1 VVSSKP
7 VELFLD
13 SGVTGEIG
21 ISNQPD
27 FVHVK
32 RVHRSIFK
40 MPFTQL
46 RLSGLK
52 DDRVGLVC
60 QDVMN
65 NDFETV
71 L

>member
-1 VVSSKP
+1 M
-7 VELFLD
+7 D

-32 RVHRSIFK
+32 HVHHSIFK

-46 RLSGLK
+46 RLSGLQ
-52 DDRVGLVC
+52 DHRVGVVC
-60 QDVMN
+60 QGVTDI
-65 NDFETV
+65 DFETV